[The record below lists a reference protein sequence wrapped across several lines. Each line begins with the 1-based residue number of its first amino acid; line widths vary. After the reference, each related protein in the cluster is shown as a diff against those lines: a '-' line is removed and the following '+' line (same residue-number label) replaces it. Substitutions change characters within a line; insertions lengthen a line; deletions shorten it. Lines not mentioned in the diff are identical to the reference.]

1 MIPKDQ
7 LDAFVLTVSEAFGC
21 GSEGRIP
28 RGYLL
33 LCDGLRAAQESS
45 EDWSPEL
52 EALWKSGLL
61 QFKARFPTDWYPPT
75 P

>member
-21 GSEGRIP
+21 GAEGRVP

-33 LCDGLRAAQESS
+33 LCHGMREAQESAS
-45 EDWSPEL
+45 DWSPAL

-61 QFKARFPTDWYPPT
+61 QFKTRFPTDWYPTDP
-75 P
+75 